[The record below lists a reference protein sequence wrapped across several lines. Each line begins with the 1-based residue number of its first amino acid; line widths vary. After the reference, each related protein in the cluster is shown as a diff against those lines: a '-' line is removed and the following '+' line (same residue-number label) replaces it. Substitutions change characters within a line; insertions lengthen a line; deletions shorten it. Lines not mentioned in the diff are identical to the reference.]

1 MGRRGDLGSEDP
13 QATIT
18 TKPDVGAALVKGF
31 AVCDA
36 YFATLE
42 TGRAPATNVPD
53 ILDHMNSMAIYL
65 ADSLR
70 AKGIMPPR

>member
-1 MGRRGDLGSEDP
+1 
-13 QATIT
+13 
-18 TKPDVGAALVKGF
+18 
-31 AVCDA
+31 
-36 YFATLE
+36 
-42 TGRAPATNVPD
+42 VPD